1 MLDTNGYI
9 SRFPHLPFPFPFSSS
24 LLVHL
29 DAHAIIMDA
38 SSAPVCAPT
47 ADAAFGPIISDRHC
61 RGGFDFT
68 LVFEQSIF
76 VLAPG
81 CVLLLLAPFRL
92 AVLLKRPQLHVVRP
106 GKLRVAKLVS
116 AHPFCP

>member
-1 MLDTNGYI
+1 ME
-9 SRFPHLPFPFPFSSS
+9 
-24 LLVHL
+24 
-29 DAHAIIMDA
+29 

-47 ADAAFGPIISDRHC
+47 ADAAFGPIVSQDC
-61 RGGFDFT
+61 RSGFDFT

-92 AVLLKRPQLHVVRP
+92 AVLLKRAPQVKPSR
-106 GKLRVAKLVS
+106 LRSAKLVS
-116 AHPFCP
+116 PPPRSIISID

>member
-1 MLDTNGYI
+1 
-9 SRFPHLPFPFPFSSS
+9 
-24 LLVHL
+24 
-29 DAHAIIMDA
+29 MDA

-92 AVLLKRPQLHVVRP
+92 AFLLRRPQSHDVVKP

-116 AHPFCP
+116 GPISDIGK

>member
-1 MLDTNGYI
+1 
-9 SRFPHLPFPFPFSSS
+9 
-24 LLVHL
+24 
-29 DAHAIIMDA
+29 MDA

-47 ADAAFGPIISDRHC
+47 ADAAFGPLISDHC

-92 AVLLKRPQLHVVRP
+92 AVLLRRAPHLAKP

-116 AHPFCP
+116 PIHTPSPPPLPVRFVKQPPPGARRLSAKLTRPPS